1 VRSGGLIISDIVPF
15 IIIALVI
22 IFILVRRS
30 RNGGRPRTAAPRAA
44 VRAPAIRLLPL
55 PGDVG
60 LVAARE
66 MRARVRS
73 RAYRA
78 GTVLVLAGVTAA
90 IVIPSL
96 IGGQP
101 HIQRVGVAGPLPAAA
116 RVAIA
121 AEGPAIGATVQF
133 TAEPGGQAADAALR
147 SGAVNVA
154 VVNSRVV
161 TDRAVTAGDSSPTA
175 QLTRAAAR
183 AVGDGTALSAAGLS
197 PQQAAALAG
206 ARPAPVSSLRAAAPG
221 FSSRT
226 ASYVGLLLVFFML
239 TQYNA
244 WTLTGVLEEK
254 SSRIVE
260 VLLAAITPARLLA
273 GKVLGIGLAAFVQ
286 AAVAAGVAVGLAR
299 ATHSSALAGVSG
311 PVVGATLTWLL
322 LGYAFYSWLY
332 AAAGSTA
339 DRQEQAQSLLLPLA
353 LPAMA
358 GFVVSAAAATS
369 GTPTALLRVLAFLPP
384 TAPFA
389 MPALVSLG
397 AASWWQFAL
406 SALLSVAGTVAVAR
420 VAVAVYQGSILHA
433 GGRRPLRELLARAPG
448 EKIQS

>member
-1 VRSGGLIISDIVPF
+1 MSDVVPF
-15 IIIALVI
+15 IIIGLTI

-30 RNGGRPRTAAPRAA
+30 RANGRQRPATPRAA
-44 VRAPAIRLLPL
+44 VRTPAIRLLPL

-90 IVIPSL
+90 ILIPSL
-96 IGGQP
+96 AGRHGGS
-101 HIQRVGVAGPLPAAA
+101 QRPAVAACAPPA
-116 RVAIA
+116 
-121 AEGPAIGATVQF
+121 G
-133 TAEPGGQAADAALR
+133 
-147 SGAVNVA
+147 SGAH
-154 VVNSRVV
+154 
-161 TDRAVTAGDSSPTA
+161 
-175 QLTRAAAR
+175 
-183 AVGDGTALSAAGLS
+183 
-197 PQQAAALAG
+197 
-206 ARPAPVSSLRAAAPG
+206 
-221 FSSRT
+221 T

-260 VLLAAITPARLLA
+260 VLLAVITPARLLA

-286 AAVAAGVAVGLAR
+286 AAVAAGLAAGLAR
-299 ATHSSALAGVSG
+299 AAHSSALAGVSA

-353 LPAMA
+353 LPAIA
-358 GFVVSAAAATS
+358 GFVVSAAAVTS
-369 GTPTALLRVLAFLPP
+369 GSPTSLLRVLAFLPP

-397 AASWWQFAL
+397 AVSWWEFAL

-420 VAVAVYQGSILHA
+420 AAVAVYRASILHA
-433 GGRRPLRELLARAPG
+433 GGRRPLRELLAPG
-448 EKIQS
+448 GTQS